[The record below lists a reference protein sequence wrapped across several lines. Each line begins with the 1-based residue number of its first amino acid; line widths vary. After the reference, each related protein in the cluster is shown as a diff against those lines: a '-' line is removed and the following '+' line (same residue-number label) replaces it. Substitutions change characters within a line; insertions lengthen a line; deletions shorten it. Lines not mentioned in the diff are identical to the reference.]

1 MGVSVNINVK
11 RKSLGDVPASD
22 TVLASSVGSVGNK
35 QFCSGDRSDKVNEN
49 GFEGSPRVHN

>member
-1 MGVSVNINVK
+1 MSVNISVK